1 MHAGASGDSEQ
12 RNVGAIKALFLSLN
26 ERVSETVLHT
36 VMNRN
41 TKNLTMDL
49 IPFKIF
55 YNICQDNMHIP
66 GSVLLLAH
74 LALAAAPPAL
84 PPKNQHAH

>member
-12 RNVGAIKALFLSLN
+12 RNVGAIKALLLSLN
-26 ERVSETVLHT
+26 ERVSETVLHS

-41 TKNLTMDL
+41 SKNLTMDL

-55 YNICQDNMHIP
+55 YNIFQDKCCIFKAM
-66 GSVLLLAH
+66 
-74 LALAAAPPAL
+74 
-84 PPKNQHAH
+84 